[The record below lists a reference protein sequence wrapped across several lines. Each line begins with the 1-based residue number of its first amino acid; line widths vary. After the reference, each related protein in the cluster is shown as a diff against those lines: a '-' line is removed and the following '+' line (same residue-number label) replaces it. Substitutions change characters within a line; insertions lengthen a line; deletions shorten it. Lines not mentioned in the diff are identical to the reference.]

1 MLGCDL
7 CWEMLGNAGARGH
20 TSEPRPGP
28 ATTWLLLVAGVWKA
42 AGVMVMVASAG
53 VMGEHC
59 HMFPPAQVLTSS
71 HPASSK
77 ILSEVLLSHKLAGG
91 WSWQTWCLFVP

>member
-1 MLGCDL
+1 
-7 CWEMLGNAGARGH
+7 MLGNAGARGH

-28 ATTWLLLVAGVWKA
+28 ATTWLLVVAGVWKA

-77 ILSEVLLSHKLAGG
+77 ILSEVLLSHKLLVVGQFEAIKNL
-91 WSWQTWCLFVP
+91 WQTWCLFVP

>member
-1 MLGCDL
+1 MMRLNDTALLTAHYGGDKRLG
-7 CWEMLGNAGARGH
+7 
-20 TSEPRPGP
+20 
-28 ATTWLLLVAGVWKA
+28 WLLVTM
-42 AGVMVMVASAG
+42 VMVMVASAG

-77 ILSEVLLSHKLAGG
+77 ILSEVLLSHKLLVVGQFEAIKNL
-91 WSWQTWCLFVP
+91 WQTWCLFVP